1 MTTQRLTQQRHPVAF
16 HAAVMKMVPYRD
28 GADVNEGMANWKF
41 NAADLCAIE
50 NETAPKLLP
59 NLKTV

>member
-1 MTTQRLTQQRHPVAF
+1 
-16 HAAVMKMVPYRD
+16 MKMVPYRD